1 MKFAASLIAIGA
13 SAVKLHQEE
22 SHPVQRIIDWNGDGV
37 ISKREAM
44 DQAYVFNATGYIDD
58 DALAEAIEFYE
69 DDEFPKWFT
78 FDDVYLYIEES
89 GDTEAA
95 QDFAEYI
102 EFSENVI
109 LDIVANY
116 IFDEIDADGDD
127 EIDIDEAEDFAEEH
141 HFSDHEKEDFL
152 DGFAAADEDGS

>member
-22 SHPVQRIIDWNGDGV
+22 EESHPVQRIIDWNGDGL
-37 ISKREAM
+37 IQKYEAM

-58 DALAEAIEFYE
+58 DALAEAMEFYE
-69 DDEFPKWFT
+69 QDDFPEWFT
-78 FDDVYLYIEES
+78 FDGIWEWIEYE
-89 GDTEAA
+89 GDEEDA

-116 IFDEIDADGDD
+116 IFDEIDADGD
-127 EIDIDEAEDFAEEH
+127 E
-141 HFSDHEKEDFL
+141 
-152 DGFAAADEDGS
+152 